1 MGACREL
8 PDENPSQVDFNVRV
22 LVESITDLEINRGTQ
37 PALAQVI
44 AKRQVDKILRRLG
57 GGVFYL
63 PKCYDYT
70 REAREARNITIQEQY
85 NAGAKVPDLSR
96 SFRLTPKQIYQILKK
111 RRKA

>member
-1 MGACREL
+1 MPLRRTPESPVLKPVEILLEAFLETLKDCGVKESAAL
-8 PDENPSQVDFNVRV
+8 PR
-22 LVESITDLEINRGTQ
+22 
-37 PALAQVI
+37 
-44 AKRQVDKILRRLG
+44 AKRIVDQFLIRMG
-57 GGVFYL
+57 GGVVYL
-63 PKCYDYT
+63 PKGYDYT